1 MEVDVGGGGGGGQIE
16 KRLTWAL
23 NLAAF
28 LHIIVSP
35 YTKVIP
41 LMFVCLFVGK
51 GVVVFQL
58 YPVLGGGEL
67 QLAGDPRHPLS
78 RVSVQCS

>member
-1 MEVDVGGGGGGGQIE
+1 MKSPADLPLEGSAAVAGGVGGQME

-41 LMFVCLFVGK
+41 LMFAAFFRDL
-51 GVVVFQL
+51 
-58 YPVLGGGEL
+58 
-67 QLAGDPRHPLS
+67 
-78 RVSVQCS
+78 

>member
-1 MEVDVGGGGGGGQIE
+1 MKSPADLPLEGSAGAAAAGVGGGGGQIE

-35 YTKVIP
+35 YTKVISTQ
-41 LMFVCLFVGK
+41 F
-51 GVVVFQL
+51 
-58 YPVLGGGEL
+58 
-67 QLAGDPRHPLS
+67 
-78 RVSVQCS
+78 

>member
-1 MEVDVGGGGGGGQIE
+1 MKSPADLPLEGSADGVGAGQME
-16 KRLTWAL
+16 KWLTWAL

-41 LMFVCLFVGK
+41 LMFA
-51 GVVVFQL
+51 VVF
-58 YPVLGGGEL
+58 
-67 QLAGDPRHPLS
+67 
-78 RVSVQCS
+78 

>member
-1 MEVDVGGGGGGGQIE
+1 MKSTADLPLEGSAGAGAGVGGGGQME

-28 LHIIVSP
+28 LHIIISP

-41 LMFVCLFVGK
+41 LMFAAFFFRDL
-51 GVVVFQL
+51 
-58 YPVLGGGEL
+58 
-67 QLAGDPRHPLS
+67 
-78 RVSVQCS
+78 

>member
-1 MEVDVGGGGGGGQIE
+1 MKSPADLPLEGSADGAGGGAGGQME

-28 LHIIVSP
+28 LHIIISP

-41 LMFVCLFVGK
+41 LMFAAFFFRDL
-51 GVVVFQL
+51 
-58 YPVLGGGEL
+58 
-67 QLAGDPRHPLS
+67 
-78 RVSVQCS
+78 

>member
-1 MEVDVGGGGGGGQIE
+1 MNTLKYSVVIIKRVFTAFRSMKNPAEPPEGGGGQIE

-35 YTKVIP
+35 YTKVNP
-41 LMFVCLFVGK
+41 LN
-51 GVVVFQL
+51 
-58 YPVLGGGEL
+58 P
-67 QLAGDPRHPLS
+67 S
-78 RVSVQCS
+78 I

>member
-1 MEVDVGGGGGGGQIE
+1 MKSPADLPLEGSAGAADGAVGGGGQLE

-35 YTKVIP
+35 YTKVISTQ
-41 LMFVCLFVGK
+41 F
-51 GVVVFQL
+51 
-58 YPVLGGGEL
+58 
-67 QLAGDPRHPLS
+67 
-78 RVSVQCS
+78 

>member
-1 MEVDVGGGGGGGQIE
+1 MKSPADLPLEGSAGAAGGVGGGQME

-41 LMFVCLFVGK
+41 LMFA
-51 GVVVFQL
+51 VVFL
-58 YPVLGGGEL
+58 GNCKNIASPV
-67 QLAGDPRHPLS
+67 
-78 RVSVQCS
+78 

>member
-1 MEVDVGGGGGGGQIE
+1 MKSPADLPLEGSAGASGVGGGGQIE

-28 LHIIVSP
+28 LHIIISP

-41 LMFVCLFVGK
+41 LMFAAFFFRDL
-51 GVVVFQL
+51 
-58 YPVLGGGEL
+58 
-67 QLAGDPRHPLS
+67 
-78 RVSVQCS
+78 